1 MPIQFVT
8 DQYKDGSVTASKAKL
23 DQAWVWSGVAPQST
37 VDATASNDLVRY
49 SQIQGLLNGVHWK
62 ESVKV
67 ATTGNISLT
76 GTQTIDSIAVGS
88 GDRVLVRAQNLPH
101 ENGIYVAAGG
111 GWARSAD
118 MDAGSEFP
126 GAALLVQSGATH
138 GDTGFI
144 CTNDSAPNLGV
155 TAIAFTSFFNSAV
168 ADGSITNQKIAN
180 GAAISFSKLEAL
192 NNSKILVGNGSNV
205 ATGVTLSGHATLSNT
220 GQLTLAAACVN
231 DSKIAANAAISLNKL
246 AAVTSAN
253 FIVGNASN
261 VAAGVAMSGD
271 CTLANTG
278 AVTIANGAINN
289 AKISNSAGIA
299 FSKLQSV
306 TSADFVVG
314 NASNQMAGVPMS
326 GDCTLANTGAV
337 TISAGAINNAK
348 ISNSA
353 AIAFS
358 KLEGCTSGNILI
370 GSAGNAVSQ
379 QPLSGDA
386 TLANTGA
393 LTIGNN
399 AITSGKIADNAV
411 TLQKVEALNSAQLII
426 GDAGNRP
433 QKRAISGDISISN
446 SGVTTIQNDSV
457 SLQKVSWAPKF
468 QTQTGNGST
477 AAYDLADDIESSH
490 YNGVLVFRNGQVI
503 KKVASGESDLS
514 QYRVDRN
521 NSTNK
526 TRVTL
531 GANLPSGEEL
541 TIWYIA

>member
-326 GDCTLANTGAV
+326 GDCTLANTGA
-337 TISAGAINNAK
+337 
-348 ISNSA
+348 
-353 AIAFS
+353 
-358 KLEGCTSGNILI
+358 
-370 GSAGNAVSQ
+370 
-379 QPLSGDA
+379 
-386 TLANTGA
+386 